1 MNYKVILVDDEKHFC
16 DYLSELLQSNFPE
29 IEIAA
34 TARNAEDAFVMIQQH
49 KPDVVFLD
57 VEMPGMNGTELLAQ
71 FSKPEFEVVFT
82 TSHDK
87 YAFKAIKYQ
96 ALDYLLKPVSKMELA
111 KAIEK
116 LKAKRQA
123 ATSTFAGAAKKIP
136 IHSTEG
142 ITLIEVSNIIRCEAD
157 NNYTTFYL
165 QDGKKILTTKPIG
178 ELDDMLNKLG
188 FFRSHKSHLINLQY
202 LTRYVKTDGG
212 YLEMADGSQV
222 SLARGKKDELLVLL
236 GREV

>member
-1 MNYKVILVDDEKHFC
+1 MKFSAIVIDDEKHFS
-16 DYLSELLQSNFPE
+16 DYLSEMLRNNFPE
-29 IEIAA
+29 IEI
-34 TARNAEDAFVMIQQH
+34 TAVAQNAEDAFLAIQQN
-49 KPDVVFLD
+49 KPNVVFLD
-57 VEMPGMNGTELLAQ
+57 VEMPGMSGTELLAQ

-96 ALDYLLKPVSKMELA
+96 ALDYLLKPVSKIELA

-116 LKAKRQA
+116 LKAKHQV
-123 ATSTFAGAAKKIP
+123 TSPTFAGAAKKIP

-142 ITLIEVSNIIRCEAD
+142 ITLIEITNIIRCEAD

-165 QDGKKILTTKPIG
+165 LGGKKILTTKPIG
-178 ELDDMLNKLG
+178 ELDDMLSKLG

-202 LTRYVKTDGG
+202 LARYVKTDGG

-222 SLARGKKDELLVLL
+222 NLARGKKDELLALL
-236 GREV
+236 GRDI

>member
-1 MNYKVILVDDEKHFC
+1 MNYKAILVDDEKHFC

-34 TARNAEDAFVMIQQH
+34 TARNAEDAFVAIQQH

-57 VEMPGMNGTELLAQ
+57 VEMPGMSGTELLAQ

-96 ALDYLLKPVSKMELA
+96 ALDYLLKPVSKIELA

-116 LKAKRQA
+116 LKAKRQVA
-123 ATSTFAGAAKKIP
+123 SPTFAGAAKKIP

-142 ITLIEVSNIIRCEAD
+142 ITLIEITNIIRCEAD

-165 QDGKKILTTKPIG
+165 LGGKKILTTKPIG

-212 YLEMADGSQV
+212 YLEMADGSEV
-222 SLARGKKDELLVLL
+222 SLARGKKDELLAIL
-236 GREV
+236 GRDV